1 MVSQP
6 FHSKFN
12 RHFSKKTIL
21 VSNTILYS
29 CNFNSTFSI
38 IKPGIAPIAKLFV
51 QNPHQD
57 RICGIITAPNCKLC
71 YINENKKYLFGVS
84 LTHETLMWMGVEN
97 NDSFQSAY
105 KADLYKVVNVM

>member
-12 RHFSKKTIL
+12 RLFSKKTIL
-21 VSNTILYS
+21 VFNTILYS
-29 CNFNSTFSI
+29 CNFNSTLSS
-38 IKPGIAPIAKLFV
+38 IKPGIAPIAVFV

-57 RICGIITAPNCKLC
+57 RICGIITAPNYNLC
-71 YINENKKYLFGVS
+71 YINENKKKYLFGVS